1 MTPANKPILEK
12 TITLKEVCDRTGY
25 NRFQIARLRNDRG
38 FPLPDQI
45 NGGYYWSE
53 IEAWYQK
60 MRDDRAAK
68 LNGDKKRLSVMLET
82 LKSQVKEVEQLLKA
96 A

>member
-1 MTPANKPILEK
+1 MTPAKISILEK

-25 NRFQIARLRNDRG
+25 NRYQIARLKRDRG
-38 FPLPDQI
+38 FPLPDAF

-53 IEAWYQK
+53 IEAWYKK
-60 MRDDRAAK
+60 MRDERSVK
-68 LNGDKKRLSVMLET
+68 LNGDKKRLTDMLEN
-82 LKSQVKEVEQLLKA
+82 LKKQVKEVEQLLKA

>member
-1 MTPANKPILEK
+1 MTPNKPILEK
-12 TITLKEVCDRTGY
+12 TITLKELCERTGY
-25 NRFQIARLRNDRG
+25 NRFHIARLRSDRG
-38 FPLPDQI
+38 FPLPDEV

-60 MRDDRAAK
+60 MRDSRVAK
-68 LNGDKKRLSVMLET
+68 LNVDKERLAAMLLN
-82 LKSQVKEVEQLLKA
+82 LKNQVKEVEQLLRA

>member
-1 MTPANKPILEK
+1 MTPIIEK
-12 TITLKEVCDRTGY
+12 TITLKEVCERTGY
-25 NRFQIARLRNDRG
+25 SRFHIARLRNDRG
-38 FPLPDQI
+38 FPLPDEV

-60 MRDDRAAK
+60 MRDDRVAK
-68 LNGDKKRLSVMLET
+68 LNGNKERLTAMLAT
-82 LKSQVKEVEQLLKA
+82 LKNQVKEVEQLLKA